1 MRRLAVPD
9 QRRGQSVAHDP
20 GAGIAHWRTDQG
32 YGFPRR
38 AVRKVSSR
46 IASIEDLR
54 RRAHARVPK
63 PFMDYLESG
72 SFSQITRR
80 ENRRDLD
87 SIRFR
92 ERVMFDVSNRK
103 LETTM
108 LGEKVAMP
116 VAIGPT
122 GMCGAVWSNGEILS
136 CRAAH
141 EFGIPF
147 SLSTNALLSI
157 EDVRSSVDKPFWFQ
171 LYLEKDRGFSKDLL
185 ERAKKAGCPVLILT
199 MDLHVEGTR
208 YCDVHNGLGVPPK
221 LTPANIWSIVS
232 HPRWAFAMLHSK
244 RWSFGNYAGKV
255 KSGNVKE
262 MAELV
267 KSQLDSSFDLKT
279 LEWVRS
285 LWPGKLIVKGIMDV
299 EDAKM
304 AVKAGADAILVSN
317 HGGRQLDSAPSTASA
332 LPAIIEAVGDRTE
345 VYVDSGVRSGLDVLK
360 FLGLGARAC
369 FIGRAYLYGLGPYG
383 QAVVTKALEILKD
396 ELGIA
401 MALTG
406 VTDASQVP
414 HDIIL
419 RQLSEPTRPAS
430 ATSGGPF

>member
-1 MRRLAVPD
+1 MRKAPD
-9 QRRGQSVAHDP
+9 
-20 GAGIAHWRTDQG
+20 T
-32 YGFPRR
+32 
-38 AVRKVSSR
+38 
-46 IASIEDLR
+46 IASIDDLR
-54 RRAHARVPK
+54 KRAHARVPK
-63 PFMDYLESG
+63 PFMDYLEAG
-72 SFSQITRR
+72 SFSEITLR

-87 SIRFR
+87 AIRFR
-92 ERVMFDVSNRK
+92 ERVMLNVANRK

-122 GMCGAVWSNGEILS
+122 GMCGAIWSNGEILS

-157 EDVRSSVDKPFWFQ
+157 EDVAGCVSKPFWFQ
-171 LYLEKDRGFSKDLL
+171 LYLEKDRGFSKELL
-185 ERAKKAGCPVLILT
+185 ERAQRAGCPALILT

-208 YCDVHNGLGVPPK
+208 YCDVRNGLGVPPR
-221 LTPANIWSIVS
+221 LTPGNIWSIAS
-232 HPRWAFAMLHSK
+232 HPAWAIAMLHSK

-262 MAELV
+262 MAQLV
-267 KSQLDSSFDLKT
+267 KSQLDSSFDVKT

-285 LWPGKLIVKGIMDV
+285 LWPGKLIVKGILDG

-304 AVKAGADAILVSN
+304 AIEAGADAILVSN
-317 HGGRQLDSAPSTASA
+317 HGGRQLDSAPSTASV
-332 LPAIIEAVGDRTE
+332 LTNIVEAVGERTE
-345 VYVDSGVRSGLDVLK
+345 VYVDSGIRSGLDVLK

-369 FIGRAYLYGLGPYG
+369 FIGRAYLYGLGAYG
-383 QAVVTKALEILKD
+383 QAGVTKALEIIQD
-396 ELGIA
+396 ELDIA

-406 VTDASQVP
+406 ITDAANVP
-414 HDIIL
+414 REIIL
-419 RQLSEPTRPAS
+419 RLPPEPSRPATAS
-430 ATSGGPF
+430 SGGPFRDVRKFEEI

>member
-1 MRRLAVPD
+1 VKKAPD
-9 QRRGQSVAHDP
+9 
-20 GAGIAHWRTDQG
+20 W
-32 YGFPRR
+32 
-38 AVRKVSSR
+38 

-54 RRAHARVPK
+54 KRAHARVPK
-63 PFMDYLESG
+63 PFMDYMEAG
-72 SFSQITRR
+72 SFQQITLRD
-80 ENRRDLD
+80 NRRDLD

-103 LETTM
+103 LDTTM
-108 LGEKVAMP
+108 LGEKVAIP

-122 GMCGAVWSNGEILS
+122 GMCGAIWSNGEILS

-141 EFGIPF
+141 DFGIPF

-157 EDVRSSVDKPFWFQ
+157 EDVRTSVDRPFWFQ
-171 LYLEKDRGFSKDLL
+171 LYLEKDRGFSQELI

-208 YCDVHNGLGVPPK
+208 YCDKHNGLGVPPK
-221 LTPANIWSIVS
+221 LTPANIWSIVTNPS
-232 HPRWAFAMLHSK
+232 WAFAMLHSK
-244 RWSFGNYAGKV
+244 RWSFGNYAEKV
-255 KSGNVKE
+255 KSGNVAE

-267 KSQLDSSFDLKT
+267 KSQLDSSFDVKT

-285 LWPGKLIVKGIMDV
+285 LWSGKLIVKGILDP

-317 HGGRQLDSAPSTASA
+317 HGGRQLDSAPSTASV
-332 LPAIIEAVGDRTE
+332 LSSIVEAVGDSCE

-369 FIGRAYLYGLGPYG
+369 FIGRAYLYGLGAYG
-383 QAVVTKALEILKD
+383 QAGVTKALEILKD
-396 ELGIA
+396 ELSVA

-406 VTDASQVP
+406 VTDVEKVP
-414 HDIIL
+414 RGIIL
-419 RQLSEPTRPAS
+419 RPPPDPSKPAR
-430 ATSGGPF
+430 ATSGGPFRDVRDYQLD

>member
-1 MRRLAVPD
+1 VPAD
-9 QRRGQSVAHDP
+9 
-20 GAGIAHWRTDQG
+20 
-32 YGFPRR
+32 
-38 AVRKVSSR
+38 

-54 RRAHARVPK
+54 ERAHARVPK
-63 PFMDYLESG
+63 PFMDYMEAG
-72 SFSQITRR
+72 SFAQITLR

-92 ERVMFDVSNRK
+92 ERVMFDVSDRK

-108 LGEKVAMP
+108 LGHKVAMP

-122 GMCGAVWSNGEILS
+122 GMCGAIWSNGEILS

-141 EFGIPF
+141 AFGIPF

-157 EDVRSSVDKPFWFQ
+157 EDVASSVDRPFWFQ
-171 LYLEKDRGFSKDLL
+171 LYLEKDRGFSKELL

-208 YCDVHNGLGVPPK
+208 YCDVRNGLGVPPK
-221 LTPANIWSIVS
+221 LTPANIWSIIS
-232 HPRWAFAMLHSK
+232 HPHWAFAMLHSK
-244 RWSFGNYAGKV
+244 RWSFGNYADKV

-267 KSQLDSSFDLKT
+267 KSQLDSSFDVKT

-285 LWPGKLIVKGIMDV
+285 LWPSKLIVKGIMDV

-304 AVKAGADAILVSN
+304 AVAAGADAILVSN

-332 LPAIIEAVGDRTE
+332 LSAIVDAVGDEVE

-369 FIGRAYLYGLGPYG
+369 FIGRAYLYGLGAYG
-383 QAVVTKALEILKD
+383 QAGVTKALDILKD
-396 ELGIA
+396 ELSIA

-406 VTDASQVP
+406 VTDVTKVP
-414 HDIIL
+414 RNIIL
-419 RQLSEPTRPAS
+419 RSAPALSGAAAAS
-430 ATSGGPF
+430 SGGPFRDVRVYEEQ

>member
-1 MRRLAVPD
+1 MRKAPAD
-9 QRRGQSVAHDP
+9 
-20 GAGIAHWRTDQG
+20 
-32 YGFPRR
+32 
-38 AVRKVSSR
+38 

-63 PFMDYLESG
+63 PFMDYMEAG
-72 SFSQITRR
+72 SFAQITLR

-103 LETTM
+103 LESTM
-108 LGEKVAMP
+108 LGEKVSIP

-122 GMCGAVWSNGEILS
+122 GMCGAIWSNGEILS

-141 EFGIPF
+141 DFGIPF

-157 EDVRSSVDKPFWFQ
+157 EDVAGAVDRPFWFQ

-185 ERAKKAGCPVLILT
+185 ERAQRAGCPVLIMT

-232 HPRWAFAMLHSK
+232 HPHWAFAMLHSK

-285 LWPGKLIVKGIMDV
+285 LWPGKLVVKGILDV

-304 AVKAGADAILVSN
+304 AVKVGADAILVSN
-317 HGGRQLDSAPSTASA
+317 HGGRQLDSAPSTASV
-332 LPAIIEAVGDRTE
+332 LTSIVDAVGDRTE
-345 VYVDSGVRSGLDVLK
+345 VYVDGGVRSGLDVLK

-369 FIGRAYLYGLGPYG
+369 FIGRAYLYGLGAYG
-383 QAVVTKALEILKD
+383 QAGVTKALEILKD
-396 ELGIA
+396 ELSIA

-406 VTDASQVP
+406 VTDVTKVP
-414 HDIIL
+414 RDIIL
-419 RQLSEPTRPAS
+419 RGPPDPTIPAE
-430 ATSGGPF
+430 ATSGGPFRDVRVYEES

>member
-1 MRRLAVPD
+1 
-9 QRRGQSVAHDP
+9 
-20 GAGIAHWRTDQG
+20 
-32 YGFPRR
+32 
-38 AVRKVSSR
+38 
-46 IASIEDLR
+46 
-54 RRAHARVPK
+54 
-63 PFMDYLESG
+63 MDYMEAG
-72 SFSQITRR
+72 SFSEITLR

-87 SIRFR
+87 AIRFR

-103 LETTM
+103 LDTTM
-108 LGEKVAMP
+108 LGEKVSMP

-122 GMCGAVWSNGEILS
+122 GMCGAIWSNGEILS

-141 EFGIPF
+141 DFGISF

-157 EDVRSSVDKPFWFQ
+157 EDVRSSVDRPFWFQ
-171 LYLEKDRGFSKDLL
+171 LYLEKDRGFSKELL

-208 YCDVHNGLGVPPK
+208 YCDKHNGLGVPPK
-221 LTPANIWSIVS
+221 LTPANIWSIVR
-232 HPRWAFAMLHSK
+232 HPHWAFAMLHSK
-244 RWSFGNYAGKV
+244 RWSFGNYADRV

-285 LWPGKLIVKGIMDV
+285 LWPGKLVVKGILDV

-304 AVKAGADAILVSN
+304 AVKAGADAVLVSN
-317 HGGRQLDSAPSTASA
+317 HGGRQLDSAPSTASV
-332 LPAIIEAVGDRTE
+332 LTEIVDAVGDRTE

-369 FIGRAYLYGLGPYG
+369 FIGRAYLYGLGAYG
-383 QAVVTKALEILKD
+383 QAGVTKALDILKD
-396 ELGIA
+396 ELSIA

-406 VTDASQVP
+406 VTDASKVP
-414 HDIIL
+414 RDIVL
-419 RQLSEPTRPAS
+419 RPPPEPAKAAAP
-430 ATSGGPF
+430 TSGGPFRDVRVYQES

>member
-1 MRRLAVPD
+1 
-9 QRRGQSVAHDP
+9 
-20 GAGIAHWRTDQG
+20 
-32 YGFPRR
+32 
-38 AVRKVSSR
+38 VRKAPDW

-54 RRAHARVPK
+54 KRAHARVPK
-63 PFMDYLESG
+63 PFMDYMEAG
-72 SFSQITRR
+72 SFQQITLR

-122 GMCGAVWSNGEILS
+122 GMCGAIWSNGEILS

-141 EFGIPF
+141 DFGIPF

-157 EDVRSSVDKPFWFQ
+157 EDVRSSVDRPFWFQ
-171 LYLEKDRGFSKDLL
+171 LYLEKDRGLSQELI

-208 YCDVHNGLGVPPK
+208 YCDKHNGLGVPPK

-232 HPRWAFAMLHSK
+232 HPPWAFAMLHSK
-244 RWSFGNYAGKV
+244 RWSFGNYAEKA
-255 KSGNVKE
+255 KSGNVAE

-267 KSQLDSSFDLKT
+267 KSQLDSSFDAKT

-285 LWPGKLIVKGIMDV
+285 LWPGKLIVKGILDV

-317 HGGRQLDSAPSTASA
+317 HGGRQLDSAPSTASVVG
-332 LPAIIEAVGDRTE
+332 AIVDAVGDKVE

-369 FIGRAYLYGLGPYG
+369 FIGRAYLYGLGAYG
-383 QAVVTKALEILKD
+383 QAGVTKALEILKD
-396 ELGIA
+396 ELSVA

-406 VTDASQVP
+406 VTDVAKVP
-414 HDIIL
+414 RDIIL
-419 RQLSEPTRPAS
+419 RGPPDPTKPAA
-430 ATSGGPF
+430 ATSGGPYRDIRVYEES

>member
-1 MRRLAVPD
+1 
-9 QRRGQSVAHDP
+9 
-20 GAGIAHWRTDQG
+20 
-32 YGFPRR
+32 
-38 AVRKVSSR
+38 
-46 IASIEDLR
+46 
-54 RRAHARVPK
+54 
-63 PFMDYLESG
+63 MDYLEAG
-72 SFSQITRR
+72 SFSQITLR

-87 SIRFR
+87 SMRFR
-92 ERVMFDVSNRK
+92 ERVMFNVADRK

-122 GMCGAVWSNGEILS
+122 GMCGAIWSNGEILS

-141 EFGIPF
+141 QFGVPF

-157 EDVRSSVDKPFWFQ
+157 EDVRSSVDRPFWFQ

-185 ERAKKAGCPVLILT
+185 ERARNAGCPVLILT

-208 YCDVHNGLGVPPK
+208 YCDVHNGLGIPPR

-232 HPRWAFAMLHSK
+232 HPHWAFAMLGSK
-244 RWSFGNYAGKV
+244 RWSFGNYAQKV

-267 KSQLDSSFDLKT
+267 KSQLDSSFDVKT

-285 LWPGKLIVKGIMDV
+285 LWPGKLVVKGILDV
-299 EDAKM
+299 EDAKL
-304 AVKAGADAILVSN
+304 AVNAGADAILVSN
-317 HGGRQLDSAPSTASA
+317 HGGRQLDSAPSTASV
-332 LPAIIEAVGDRTE
+332 LKSIVEAVGDQTE

-369 FIGRAYLYGLGPYG
+369 FVGRAYLYGLGAYG
-383 QAVVTKALEILKD
+383 QAGVTKALEILKD
-396 ELGIA
+396 ELSIA

-406 VTDASQVP
+406 VTDASKVP
-414 HDIIL
+414 QDIIL
-419 RQLSEPTRPAS
+419 RGPPEPAGTAS
-430 ATSGGPF
+430 ATSGGPFRDVRVFEEGSRS

>member
-1 MRRLAVPD
+1 MSKVP
-9 QRRGQSVAHDP
+9 
-20 GAGIAHWRTDQG
+20 
-32 YGFPRR
+32 
-38 AVRKVSSR
+38 SR

-54 RRAHARVPK
+54 RRAHKRVPK
-63 PFMDYLESG
+63 PFMDYLEAG
-72 SFSQITRR
+72 SFSEITLR

-87 SIRFR
+87 AIRFR

-141 EFGIPF
+141 DFGIPF

-157 EDVRSSVDKPFWFQ
+157 EDVRSSVDKPFWLQ
-171 LYLEKDRGFSKDLL
+171 LYLEKDRGFSKELI

-208 YCDVHNGLGVPPK
+208 YVDSHNGLGMPPK
-221 LTPANIWSIVS
+221 LTPANIWSILS
-232 HPRWAFAMLHSK
+232 HPSWALAMLHSK
-244 RWSFGNYAGKV
+244 RWSFGNYADKV

-262 MAELV
+262 MAQLV
-267 KSQLDSSFDLKT
+267 KSQLDSSFDVKT

-285 LWPGKLIVKGIMDV
+285 LWPGKLIVKGILEVD
-299 EDAKM
+299 DARM
-304 AVKAGADAILVSN
+304 AIDAGADAILVSN

-332 LPAIIEAVGDRTE
+332 LPAIVEAVGDRTE
-345 VYVDSGVRSGLDVLK
+345 VYVDSGVRSGLDILK
-360 FLGLGARAC
+360 FLGLGARGC
-369 FIGRAYLYGLGPYG
+369 FIGRAYLYGLGAYG
-383 QAVVTKALEILKD
+383 QAGVTKALEILREEFD
-396 ELGIA
+396 IA

-406 VTDASQVP
+406 ITDASKVP
-414 HDIIL
+414 RSVIL
-419 RQLSEPTRPAS
+419 KGVPDEIAFRQGEPRGTKRLPRV
-430 ATSGGPF
+430 FEQQH

>member
-1 MRRLAVPD
+1 VPAD
-9 QRRGQSVAHDP
+9 V
-20 GAGIAHWRTDQG
+20 
-32 YGFPRR
+32 
-38 AVRKVSSR
+38 
-46 IASIEDLR
+46 ASIEDLR
-54 RRAHARVPK
+54 ERAHARVPK
-63 PFMDYLESG
+63 PFMDYMEAG
-72 SFSQITRR
+72 SFAQITLR

-92 ERVMFDVSNRK
+92 ERVMFDVSDRK

-108 LGEKVAMP
+108 LGHKVAMP

-122 GMCGAVWSNGEILS
+122 GMCGAIWSNGEILS

-141 EFGIPF
+141 AFGIPF

-157 EDVRSSVDKPFWFQ
+157 EDVASSVDRPFWFQ
-171 LYLEKDRGFSKDLL
+171 LYLEKDRGFSKELL

-208 YCDVHNGLGVPPK
+208 YCDVRNGLGVPPK
-221 LTPANIWSIVS
+221 LTPANIWSIIS
-232 HPRWAFAMLHSK
+232 HPHWAFAMLHSK
-244 RWSFGNYAGKV
+244 RWSFGNYADKV

-267 KSQLDSSFDLKT
+267 KSQLDSSFDVKT

-304 AVKAGADAILVSN
+304 AVAAGADAILVSN

-332 LPAIIEAVGDRTE
+332 LSAIVDAVGDEVE

-369 FIGRAYLYGLGPYG
+369 FIGRAYLYGLGAYG
-383 QAVVTKALEILKD
+383 QAGVTKALEILKD
-396 ELGIA
+396 ELSIA

-406 VTDASQVP
+406 VTDVTKVP
-414 HDIIL
+414 RNIIL
-419 RQLSEPTRPAS
+419 RSAPALSGAAAAS
-430 ATSGGPF
+430 SGGPFRDVRVYEEQ

>member
-1 MRRLAVPD
+1 
-9 QRRGQSVAHDP
+9 
-20 GAGIAHWRTDQG
+20 
-32 YGFPRR
+32 
-38 AVRKVSSR
+38 VRKVPAD

-54 RRAHARVPK
+54 KRAHARVPK
-63 PFMDYLESG
+63 PFMDYMEAG
-72 SFSQITRR
+72 SFAQITLR

-92 ERVMFDVSNRK
+92 ERVMFDVSDRK

-108 LGEKVAMP
+108 LGQKVAMP

-122 GMCGAVWSNGEILS
+122 GMCGAIWSNGEILS

-141 EFGIPF
+141 AFGIPF

-157 EDVRSSVDKPFWFQ
+157 EDVASSVDRPFWFQ
-171 LYLEKDRGFSKDLL
+171 LYLEKDRGFSKELL

-208 YCDVHNGLGVPPK
+208 YCDVRNGLGVPPK
-221 LTPANIWSIVS
+221 LTPANIWSIIS
-232 HPRWAFAMLHSK
+232 HPHWAFAMLHSK
-244 RWSFGNYAGKV
+244 RWSFGNYADKV

-267 KSQLDSSFDLKT
+267 KSQLDSSFDVKT

-304 AVKAGADAILVSN
+304 AVAAGADAILVSN

-332 LPAIIEAVGDRTE
+332 LSAIVDAVGDEVE

-369 FIGRAYLYGLGPYG
+369 FIGRAYLYGLGAYG
-383 QAVVTKALEILKD
+383 QAGVTKALDILKD
-396 ELGIA
+396 ELSIA

-406 VTDASQVP
+406 VTDVTKVP
-414 HDIIL
+414 RNIIL
-419 RQLSEPTRPAS
+419 RSAPALSGAAAAS
-430 ATSGGPF
+430 SGGPFRDVRVYEEQ

>member
-1 MRRLAVPD
+1 
-9 QRRGQSVAHDP
+9 
-20 GAGIAHWRTDQG
+20 
-32 YGFPRR
+32 
-38 AVRKVSSR
+38 VRKVPAD

-54 RRAHARVPK
+54 KRAHARVPK
-63 PFMDYLESG
+63 PFMDYMEAG
-72 SFSQITRR
+72 SFAQITLR

-92 ERVMFDVSNRK
+92 ERVMFDVSDRK

-108 LGEKVAMP
+108 LGHKVAMP

-122 GMCGAVWSNGEILS
+122 GMCGAIWSNGEILS

-141 EFGIPF
+141 AFGIPF

-157 EDVRSSVDKPFWFQ
+157 EDVASSVDRPFWFQ
-171 LYLEKDRGFSKDLL
+171 LYLEKDRGFSKELL

-208 YCDVHNGLGVPPK
+208 YCDVRNGLGVPPK
-221 LTPANIWSIVS
+221 LTPANIWSIIS
-232 HPRWAFAMLHSK
+232 HPHWAFAMLHSK
-244 RWSFGNYAGKV
+244 RWSFGNYADKV

-267 KSQLDSSFDLKT
+267 KSQLDSSFDVKT

-304 AVKAGADAILVSN
+304 AVAAGADAILVSN

-332 LPAIIEAVGDRTE
+332 LSAIVDAVGDEVE

-369 FIGRAYLYGLGPYG
+369 FIGRAYLYGLGAYG
-383 QAVVTKALEILKD
+383 QAGVTKALEILKD
-396 ELGIA
+396 ELSIA

-406 VTDASQVP
+406 VTDVTKVP
-414 HDIIL
+414 RNIIL
-419 RQLSEPTRPAS
+419 RSAPALSGAAAAS
-430 ATSGGPF
+430 SGGPFRDVRVYEEQ

>member
-1 MRRLAVPD
+1 VKKAPD
-9 QRRGQSVAHDP
+9 
-20 GAGIAHWRTDQG
+20 W
-32 YGFPRR
+32 
-38 AVRKVSSR
+38 

-54 RRAHARVPK
+54 KRAHARVPK
-63 PFMDYLESG
+63 PFMDYMEAG
-72 SFSQITRR
+72 SFQQITLRD
-80 ENRRDLD
+80 NRRDLD

-103 LETTM
+103 LDTTM
-108 LGEKVAMP
+108 LGEKVAIP

-122 GMCGAVWSNGEILS
+122 GMCGAIWSNGEILS

-141 EFGIPF
+141 DFGIPF

-157 EDVRSSVDKPFWFQ
+157 EDVRTSVDRPFWFQ
-171 LYLEKDRGFSKDLL
+171 LYLEKDRGFSQELI

-208 YCDVHNGLGVPPK
+208 YCDKHNGLGVPPK
-221 LTPANIWSIVS
+221 LTPANIWSIVTNPS
-232 HPRWAFAMLHSK
+232 WAFAMLHSK
-244 RWSFGNYAGKV
+244 RWSFGNYADKV
-255 KSGNVKE
+255 KSGNVAE

-267 KSQLDSSFDLKT
+267 KSQLDSSFDVKT

-285 LWPGKLIVKGIMDV
+285 LWPGKLIVKGILDP

-317 HGGRQLDSAPSTASA
+317 HGGRQLDSAPSTASV
-332 LPAIIEAVGDRTE
+332 LSSIVEAVGDSCE

-369 FIGRAYLYGLGPYG
+369 FIGRAYLYGLGAYG
-383 QAVVTKALEILKD
+383 QAGVTKALEILKD
-396 ELGIA
+396 ELSVA

-406 VTDASQVP
+406 VTDVEKVP
-414 HDIIL
+414 RGIIL
-419 RQLSEPTRPAS
+419 RPPPDPSKPAR
-430 ATSGGPF
+430 ATSGGPFRDVRDYQLD

>member
-1 MRRLAVPD
+1 MRQVPAD
-9 QRRGQSVAHDP
+9 V
-20 GAGIAHWRTDQG
+20 
-32 YGFPRR
+32 
-38 AVRKVSSR
+38 
-46 IASIEDLR
+46 ASIEDLR
-54 RRAHARVPK
+54 ERAHARVPK
-63 PFMDYLESG
+63 PFMDYMEAG
-72 SFSQITRR
+72 SFAQITLR

-92 ERVMFDVSNRK
+92 ERVMFDVSDRK

-108 LGEKVAMP
+108 LGQKVAMP

-122 GMCGAVWSNGEILS
+122 GMCGAIWSNGEILS

-141 EFGIPF
+141 AFGIPF

-157 EDVRSSVDKPFWFQ
+157 EDVASSVDRPFWFQ
-171 LYLEKDRGFSKDLL
+171 LYLEKDRGFSKELL

-208 YCDVHNGLGVPPK
+208 YCDVRNGLGVPPK
-221 LTPANIWSIVS
+221 LTPANIWSIIS
-232 HPRWAFAMLHSK
+232 HPHWAFAMLHSK
-244 RWSFGNYAGKV
+244 RWSFGNYADKV

-267 KSQLDSSFDLKT
+267 KSQLDSSFDVKT

-304 AVKAGADAILVSN
+304 AVAAGADAILVSN

-332 LPAIIEAVGDRTE
+332 LSAIVDAVGDEVE

-369 FIGRAYLYGLGPYG
+369 FIGRAYLYGLGAYG
-383 QAVVTKALEILKD
+383 QAGVTKALEILKD
-396 ELGIA
+396 ELSIA

-406 VTDASQVP
+406 VTDVTKVP
-414 HDIIL
+414 RNIIL
-419 RQLSEPTRPAS
+419 RSAPALSGAAAAS
-430 ATSGGPF
+430 SGGPFRDVRVYEEQ

>member
-1 MRRLAVPD
+1 MRKA
-9 QRRGQSVAHDP
+9 P
-20 GAGIAHWRTDQG
+20 GT
-32 YGFPRR
+32 
-38 AVRKVSSR
+38 
-46 IASIEDLR
+46 IASIDDLR
-54 RRAHARVPK
+54 KCAHARVPK
-63 PFMDYLESG
+63 PFMDYLEAG
-72 SFSQITRR
+72 SFSEITLR

-87 SIRFR
+87 AIRFR
-92 ERVMFDVSNRK
+92 ERLMMNVANRK

-122 GMCGAVWSNGEILS
+122 GMCGAIWSNGEILS

-157 EDVRSSVDKPFWFQ
+157 EDVAGCVSKPFWFQ

-185 ERAKKAGCPVLILT
+185 ERAQRAGCPALILT

-208 YCDVHNGLGVPPK
+208 YCDVRNGLGVPPR
-221 LTPANIWSIVS
+221 LTPGNIWSIAS
-232 HPRWAFAMLHSK
+232 HPAWAIAMLHSK

-262 MAELV
+262 MAQLV
-267 KSQLDSSFDLKT
+267 KSQLDSSFDVKT

-285 LWPGKLIVKGIMDV
+285 LWPGKLIVKGILDV

-304 AVKAGADAILVSN
+304 AVEAGADAILVSN
-317 HGGRQLDSAPSTASA
+317 HGGRQLDSAPSTASV
-332 LPAIIEAVGDRTE
+332 LTNIVEAVGERTE
-345 VYVDSGVRSGLDVLK
+345 VYVDSGIRSGLDVLK

-369 FIGRAYLYGLGPYG
+369 FIGRAYLYGLGAYG
-383 QAVVTKALEILKD
+383 QAGVTKALEIIQD
-396 ELGIA
+396 ELDIA

-406 VTDASQVP
+406 ITDAANVP
-414 HDIIL
+414 REIIL
-419 RQLSEPTRPAS
+419 RLPPEPSRPAT
-430 ATSGGPF
+430 AGSGGPFRDVRKFEEI